1 MWQFTQ
7 VSLTLTCFNNNL
19 HLLNRLCRI
28 LQKIIEI
35 IPLIRHW
42 AQIKSTRPL
51 ILMSKDSLKDLIQ
64 SNRTLAPQK
73 TVLNFRTK
81 NSLPWKWLKP
91 HVKWN
96 FLTRSKFGWSQ
107 VLSSTGSNGRR
118 FRNTAFKAKKRQANV
133 EIN

>member
-7 VSLTLTCFNNNL
+7 VSLTLTCFISNMNL
-19 HLLNRLCRI
+19 YKRLCHI
-28 LQKIIEI
+28 LQRIIEI

-42 AQIKSTRPL
+42 AQIKSTHAL
-51 ILMSKDSLKDLIQ
+51 ILMSKDSLKDSIQ

-73 TVLNFRTK
+73 AVLNFRTK
-81 NSLPWKWLKP
+81 NSLTWKWLKP

-107 VLSSTGSNGRR
+107 VLLNTGSNGRR
-118 FRNTAFKAKKRQANV
+118 FRNNAFKAKKRQANA